1 MHGFLGTGATFWADL
16 NLVIQI
22 AMGVALLGGMAL
34 ARRQHFR
41 AHMVCQSSVVL
52 LNLVLICVIM
62 LPAFRRQ
69 VVPQLPAGLQEAYY
83 AVVTLHAGL
92 GTVAELLGLYIVLRA
107 ATNLVPARLRFQNY
121 KVWMRTALG
130 LWWGVVLLGV
140 GTYAI
145 WYFTPAAPVPLTAP
159 GVAAPPGPAP
169 VNRITVTI
177 TNFAFQP
184 QELTVPA
191 GTTVVW
197 VTAVGHHTVWADDGA
212 FQSDTLRAGEQFEH
226 TFEQP
231 GVVHYYC
238 DNHGDKGGKDM
249 AGVLTVT
256 PRTP

>member
-22 AMGVALLGGMAL
+22 AMGVALLAGMVL
-34 ARRQHFR
+34 ARRQQFR
-41 AHMVCQSSVVL
+41 AHMVCQSSVML
-52 LNLVLICVIM
+52 LNLVLIFLVM

-69 VVPQLPAGLQEAYY
+69 VVPHIPAGLQEAYY
-83 AVVTLHAGL
+83 TVVTLHAGL

-121 KVWMRTALG
+121 KAWMRTALG
-130 LWWGVVLLGV
+130 LWWGVVLLGF
-140 GTYAI
+140 GTYAV
-145 WYFTPAAPVPLTAP
+145 WYLTPAPPVPLTAP

-184 QELTVPA
+184 KELTVPA

-197 VTAVGHHTVWADDGA
+197 VTEIGRHTVWADDGA
-212 FQSDTLRAGEQFEH
+212 FQSDTLRAGDQFEH

-249 AGVLTVT
+249 AGMITVT

>member
-22 AMGVALLGGMAL
+22 AMGVALLVGMAL

-41 AHMVCQSSVVL
+41 AHMICQSSVML
-52 LNLVLICVIM
+52 LNLVLIFVIM

-69 VVPQLPAGLQEAYY
+69 VVPHLPGGLQETYY

-107 ATNLVPARLRFQNY
+107 ATNLVPARLRFRNY
-121 KVWMRTALG
+121 KAWMRTALG
-130 LWWGVVLLGV
+130 LWWGVVFLGV
-140 GTYAI
+140 GTYAV
-145 WYFTPAAPVPLTAP
+145 WYLTPASPVSRTAP

-197 VTAVGHHTVWADDGA
+197 VTEVGHHTVWADDGV

-231 GVVHYYC
+231 GVVQYYC

-249 AGVLTVT
+249 AGMITVT

>member
-16 NLVIQI
+16 TLVVEI
-22 AMGVALLGGMAL
+22 AMGMVLLMGMGL

-52 LNLVLICVIM
+52 LNVVIIGLVM

-69 VVPQLPAGLQEAYY
+69 VVPHLPAGLHEAYY
-83 AVVTLHAGL
+83 AVTTPHAGL
-92 GTVAELLGLYIVLRA
+92 GAVAELLGLYIVLRA

-121 KVWMRTALG
+121 KAWMRTALG
-130 LWWGVVLLGV
+130 LWWGVVLLGL
-140 GTYAI
+140 GTYAV
-145 WYFTPAAPVPLTAP
+145 WYLIP
-159 GVAAPPGPAP
+159 APPAPAVPSIAVPSGPAP
-169 VNRITVTI
+169 VNRVTVMI

-184 QELTVPA
+184 KELTIPA

-197 VTAVGHHTVWADDGA
+197 STEMGRHTVWADDGA
-212 FQSDTLRAGEQFEH
+212 FQSDTLRAGEQFEQ

-238 DNHGDKGGKDM
+238 DNHGDKEGKDM
-249 AGVLTVT
+249 AGVITVT
-256 PRTP
+256 PRPQ

>member
-1 MHGFLGTGATFWADL
+1 MHGFLGTGATFWVDL
-16 NLVIQI
+16 TLVVEI
-22 AMGVALLGGMAL
+22 AMGMVLLMDMGL

-52 LNLVLICVIM
+52 LNVVIIGLVM

-69 VVPQLPAGLQEAYY
+69 VVPHLPAGLHEAYY
-83 AVVTLHAGL
+83 AVTTPHAGL
-92 GTVAELLGLYIVLRA
+92 GAVAELLGLYIVLRA

-121 KVWMRTALG
+121 KAWMRTALG
-130 LWWGVVLLGV
+130 LWWGVVLLGL
-140 GTYAI
+140 GTYAV
-145 WYFTPAAPVPLTAP
+145 WYLIP
-159 GVAAPPGPAP
+159 APPAPAVPSIAVPSGPAP
-169 VNRITVTI
+169 VNRVTVMI

-184 QELTVPA
+184 KELTIPA

-197 VTAVGHHTVWADDGA
+197 STEMGRHTVWADDGA
-212 FQSDTLRAGEQFEH
+212 FQSDTLRAGEQFEQ

-249 AGVLTVT
+249 AGVITVT
-256 PRTP
+256 PRPQ

>member
-1 MHGFLGTGATFWADL
+1 MHGFLGTGATVWADL
-16 NLVIQI
+16 NLVVQI
-22 AMGVALLGGMAL
+22 AMGVALLVGML
-34 ARRQHFR
+34 FARRQQFR
-41 AHMVCQSSVVL
+41 AHMLCQSSVML
-52 LNLVLICVIM
+52 LNGVMIGLVM
-62 LPAFRRQ
+62 LPSFRRQ
-69 VVPQLPAGLQEAYY
+69 VTPHLPAGLHEAYY
-83 AVVTLHAGL
+83 AVAALHAGL
-92 GTVAELLGLYIVLRA
+92 GTIAELLGLYIVLRA

-121 KVWMRTALG
+121 KAWMRTALG
-130 LWWGVVLLGV
+130 LWWGVVLLGL

-145 WYFTPAAPVPLTAP
+145 WYLIPAPTAPAAPS
-159 GVAAPPGPAP
+159 VATRPGPAS
-169 VNRITVTI
+169 VNRVTITI

-184 QELTVPA
+184 KERTIPA

-197 VTAVGHHTVWADDGA
+197 ITAMGRHTVWEEDGA

-249 AGVLTVT
+249 AGVIIVT

>member
-16 NLVIQI
+16 TLVVEI
-22 AMGVALLGGMAL
+22 AMGMVLLMGMGL

-52 LNLVLICVIM
+52 LNVVIIGLVM

-69 VVPQLPAGLQEAYY
+69 VVPHLPAGLHEAYY
-83 AVVTLHAGL
+83 AVTTPHAGL
-92 GTVAELLGLYIVLRA
+92 GAVAELLGLYIVLRA

-121 KVWMRTALG
+121 KAWMRTALG
-130 LWWGVVLLGV
+130 LWWGVVLLGL
-140 GTYAI
+140 GTYAV
-145 WYFTPAAPVPLTAP
+145 WYLIP
-159 GVAAPPGPAP
+159 APPAPAVPSIAVPSGPAP
-169 VNRITVTI
+169 VNRVTVMI

-184 QELTVPA
+184 KELTIPA

-197 VTAVGHHTVWADDGA
+197 STEMGRHTVWADDGA
-212 FQSDTLRAGEQFEH
+212 FQSDTLRAGEQFEQ

-249 AGVLTVT
+249 AGVITVT
-256 PRTP
+256 PRPQ